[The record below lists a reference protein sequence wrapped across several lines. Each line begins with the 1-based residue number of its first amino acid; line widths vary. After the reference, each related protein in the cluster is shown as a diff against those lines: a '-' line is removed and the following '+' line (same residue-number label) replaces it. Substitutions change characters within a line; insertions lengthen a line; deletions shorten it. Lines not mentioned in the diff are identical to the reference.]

1 MSTIEDVKA
10 LLDENLTLG
19 GRARG
24 FTAATALFGTLPEL
38 DSFAV
43 VGLVAALE
51 SRFGIQ
57 LADDDISLESF
68 ESVGALTALIERKLA
83 R

>member
-1 MSTIEDVKA
+1 MSTIDAVKA
-10 LLDENLTLG
+10 LLDENLALG
-19 GRARG
+19 GRGFR
-24 FTAATALFGTLPEL
+24 FTAATQLFGTLPEL

-57 LADDDISLESF
+57 LADDDVSLESF
-68 ESVGALTALIERKLA
+68 ESVGALTALVERKLS

>member
-1 MSTIEDVKA
+1 MSIIEEVKA
-10 LLDENLTLG
+10 VLDENLALG
-19 GRARG
+19 GRGRG
-24 FTAATALFGTLPEL
+24 FTAATELFGALPEL

-57 LADDDISLESF
+57 LADDDINLESF
-68 ESVGALTALIERKLA
+68 GSVGALTALVEMKLA

>member
-1 MSTIEDVKA
+1 MSTIDAVKA
-10 LLDENLTLG
+10 LLDENLALG
-19 GRARG
+19 GRGLR
-24 FTAATALFGTLPEL
+24 FTAATQLFGALPEL

-68 ESVGALTALIERKLA
+68 ESVGALTALVERKLS